1 MKVKRSILFTLRTIS
16 LIGSFAFIFV
26 TFATEKHVQAQHSG
40 GGIIDTTRQPGD
52 KPPSFHQSF
61 APYGGTVPI
70 PWIDEKPNAVT
81 IKVTDIITYEIPVDE
96 KKFTENKL
104 TFSDLELK
112 EVKNSS
118 EINFHQVDCY
128 FFKVI
133 KQTQVRKAE
142 GLVCIRER
150 EGTQYWLSDGK
161 KYIEWGNWS
170 NWKRKKQAESVVE
183 LSEN

>member
-1 MKVKRSILFTLRTIS
+1 MKVKYNKLFSLHTIC
-16 LIGSFAFIFV
+16 LIGLLSFVFI
-26 TFATEKHVQAQHSG
+26 TEKDTQAQHSG

-52 KPPSFHQSF
+52 KAPSFHQSF

-70 PWIDEKPNAVT
+70 PWIDEKPTAVS

-104 TFSDLELK
+104 SFNDLELK

-142 GLVCIRER
+142 GLTCSRER

-161 KYIEWGNWS
+161 KYIEWGKWS
-170 NWKRKKQAESVVE
+170 NWQRKKQGEDEAEIVG
-183 LSEN
+183 N